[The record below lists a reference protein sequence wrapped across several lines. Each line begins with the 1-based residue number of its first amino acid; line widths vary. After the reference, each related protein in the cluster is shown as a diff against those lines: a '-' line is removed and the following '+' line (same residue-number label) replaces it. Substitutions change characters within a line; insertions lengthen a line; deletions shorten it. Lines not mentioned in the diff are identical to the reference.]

1 MALFR
6 KSPTDQRQ
14 VTRLFFATD
23 VHGSTDCFLKFL
35 NAANEYHCKCLVLG
49 GDITGKMVVPIIEQS
64 DGTFEAT
71 FLGNQYKLKDKQAV
85 AKLEEHISRSGSYPY
100 LTDVGAVQRLQELG
114 EREQKIE
121 AISLGLMEERLRE
134 WMQLA
139 EERLGNGDV
148 SIFMGAGNDDPFELD
163 SVLKDS
169 SVVQVHDGNVVRI
182 DEHHEM
188 IGLGYANITPWNCP
202 RDIEEDEL
210 KDRIDDLAGRIEN
223 VPNSVF
229 CIHVP
234 PKDSR
239 LDTCLKLDASVY
251 PPSVVLDG
259 RGQPVEFGA
268 GSVAVAEAITAYQPL
283 LGLHGHIH
291 ESRGRVMIGRTE
303 AYNPGSEYGEGIL
316 RGVILNLTEDSVL
329 SYQFTSG

>member
-1 MALFR
+1 M
-6 KSPTDQRQ
+6 
-14 VTRLFFATD
+14 
-23 VHGSTDCFLKFL
+23 HGSIDCFLKFL
-35 NAANEYHCKCLVLG
+35 NAANEYHCTCLVLG
-49 GDITGKMVVPIIEQS
+49 GDITGKMVVPIIEQA

-71 FLGNQYKLKDKQAV
+71 FMGNHHKLKDRQAV
-85 AKLEEHISRSGSYPY
+85 AKLEEHISRAGSYPY
-100 LTDVGAVQRLQELG
+100 LTDSDVVRRLQELG

-121 AISLGLMEERLRE
+121 AISLELMVERLRE
-134 WMQLA
+134 WMRLA

-148 SIFMGAGNDDPFELD
+148 TIFMGAGNDDPFELD
-163 SVLKDS
+163 SVLNAS
-169 SVVQVHDGNVVRI
+169 NVVVVHDGNVVRI

-188 IGLGYANITPWNCP
+188 IGVGYANITPWNCP
-202 RDIEEDEL
+202 RDIEEDAL
-210 KDRIDDLAGRIEN
+210 KVRIDDLVARIED

-251 PPSVVLDG
+251 PPSVVVDG
-259 RGQPVEFGA
+259 RGQPVEHGA
-268 GSVAVAEAITAYQPL
+268 GSLAVAEAIRAYQPL
-283 LGLHGHIH
+283 VGLHGHIH

-303 AYNPGSEYGEGIL
+303 AYNPGSEYAEGIL
-316 RGVILNLTEDSVL
+316 RGVILNLTEVRVL